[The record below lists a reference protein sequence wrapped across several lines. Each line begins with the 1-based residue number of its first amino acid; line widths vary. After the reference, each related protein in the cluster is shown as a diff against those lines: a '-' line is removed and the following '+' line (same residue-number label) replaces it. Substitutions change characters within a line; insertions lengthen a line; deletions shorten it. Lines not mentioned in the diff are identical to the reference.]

1 MQVRGLQADG
11 SFNRDVNGRARSAFD
26 VFELDASLL
35 TENMEKAIDALDDVT
50 DQNYREVRQA
60 VDTIQ
65 TMIEEYKTKFGGTEQ
80 DIRNYDLFTQT
91 LTLVE
96 CYETVDDINGRLA
109 GLMDPGEIDKSNWRT
124 AKSAVDSVERAV
136 DALRQAIDSL
146 PKEIADA
153 HRGPILEL
161 LASTDALVTSKRVIA
176 VLEKGLVFGDL
187 NEDGAVQAADA
198 LIVLQYSVEL
208 LDLTEDQNLT
218 ADTDLSGDI
227 TTLDALRILQYV
239 VSLVDK
245 LPQIS

>member
-1 MQVRGLQADG
+1 M
-11 SFNRDVNGRARSAFD
+11 
-26 VFELDASLL
+26 
-35 TENMEKAIDALDDVT
+35 
-50 DQNYREVRQA
+50 
-60 VDTIQ
+60 
-65 TMIEEYKTKFGGTEQ
+65 
-80 DIRNYDLFTQT
+80 
-91 LTLVE
+91 
-96 CYETVDDINGRLA
+96 
-109 GLMDPGEIDKSNWRT
+109 
-124 AKSAVDSVERAV
+124 ERAV